1 MIGHAEERRVM
12 ETGVCERWLRQIP
25 PMLMLVLF
33 ALAFF
38 LVLGSLALKSG
49 PQAFMHAAYWFD
61 PVFFQ
66 YNLFLLGFAVFVI
79 PAVTWFYAIYMKGEK
94 FKRLRNQLPAAQWQE
109 SEAGIRDWLARQSSP
124 GAYFGSMTVLM
135 LVVTFGASIMLL
147 LKPVLGCAAGS
158 GDVGCGVDYSRGA
171 NILLL
176 GPYIELYAN
185 QDRAFFQHIVISL
198 TAFQFGFLGAYVYFI
213 GRLARDYFTLDL
225 TSHTYVA
232 ATIRIVTASL
242 LSLVISFFFGHLF
255 LDKAAA
261 MAFLPVLS
269 FFFGHFPEQALTWLR
284 KRAAKVAKL
293 AEETYRETPLSVLP
307 GMNYYHEVRLGR
319 EGYDNAEN
327 LANAHPVDLALRT
340 GFGYRQLR
348 TWIGQAWLLAHLG
361 EADYRAL
368 GDATAV
374 TGPDELQEF
383 LKQGIEVDFEALF
396 CDATGRRL
404 SAKIQSLRALL
415 PGWQAQVDR
424 RFELEVESE
433 QPDGGLRHEGRA

>member
-1 MIGHAEERRVM
+1 MMKADMR
-12 ETGVCERWLRQIP
+12 ERWLRQIVP
-25 PMLMLVLF
+25 TLMLVLF

-38 LVLGSLALKSG
+38 LVLGCLALESD

-79 PAVTWFYAIYMKGEK
+79 PAVTWFYFIYMKGEK
-94 FKRLRNQLPAAQWQE
+94 FKRLGNQLPAAQW
-109 SEAGIRDWLARQSSP
+109 EASKADIRKWLARQSSP
-124 GAYFGSMTVLM
+124 GSYFGSMTVLM

-158 GDVGCGVDYSRGA
+158 GDEGCGVDYSRGA

-176 GPYIELYAN
+176 GPYIELYATRN
-185 QDRAFFQHIVISL
+185 QDFFQHIVISL
-198 TAFQFGFLGAYVYFI
+198 AAFQFGFLGAYVYFI

-242 LSLVISFFFGHLF
+242 LSLVVSFSFGHPF
-255 LDKAAA
+255 PDNAAA

-374 TGPDELQEF
+374 TGPDELQA
-383 LKQGIEVDFEALF
+383 LLNQGTGADFEAPF
-396 CDATGRRL
+396 GDEEGRRL
-404 SAKIQSLRALL
+404 AAKLQSLRALL

-424 RFELEVESE
+424 RFELEVE
-433 QPDGGLRHEGRA
+433 

>member
-1 MIGHAEERRVM
+1 MMKASVR
-12 ETGVCERWLRQIP
+12 ERWLRQIVP
-25 PMLMLVLF
+25 TLMLVVF

-38 LVLGSLALKSG
+38 LTLGYLALKSG
-49 PQAFMHAAYWFD
+49 PRAFINAGYWFD
-61 PVFFQ
+61 PVFFH

-79 PAVTWFYAIYMKGEK
+79 PAVTWFYVTYMEGEK
-94 FKRLRNQLPAAQWQE
+94 RKRLRNQLPADQWQA
-109 SEAGIRDWLARQSSP
+109 SEAGIQSWLQRQSSI

-147 LKPVLGCAAGS
+147 LKPVLGCAS
-158 GDVGCGVDYSRGA
+158 GVGDEACGVDYSRGA

-176 GPYIELYAN
+176 GPYVELYAT
-185 QDRAFFQHIVISL
+185 QHQAFFQHIVISL

-232 ATIRIVTASL
+232 GTIRIVTASL
-242 LSLVISFFFGHLF
+242 LSLVVSFFFGHPF
-255 LDKAAA
+255 PDNAAA

-269 FFFGHFPEQALTWLR
+269 FFFGHFPEHALTWVR
-284 KRAAKVAKL
+284 KRAAQAAKL
-293 AEETYRETPLSVLP
+293 ADETYRETPLAALP
-307 GMNYYHEVRLGR
+307 GVNYYHEVRLGR

-361 EADYRAL
+361 EADYRTLA
-368 GDATAV
+368 GATAV
-374 TGPDELQEF
+374 TGPDELRELLNQES
-383 LKQGIEVDFEALF
+383 GTDFGALF
-396 CDATGRRL
+396 GDAAGPRL
-404 SAKIQSLRALL
+404 SGKIQSLRALL
-415 PGWQAQVDR
+415 PGWHAQVDR
-424 RFELEVESE
+424 RFELEV
-433 QPDGGLRHEGRA
+433 G

>member
-1 MIGHAEERRVM
+1 MKA
-12 ETGVCERWLRQIP
+12 GVGERWLRQILP
-25 PMLMLVLF
+25 TLMLVLF

-38 LVLGSLALKSG
+38 LTLGCLALKSEPG
-49 PQAFMHAAYWFD
+49 AFMNAAYWFD
-61 PVFFQ
+61 PVFFH

-79 PAVTWFYAIYMKGEK
+79 PAVTFFYAIYMKGEK
-94 FKRLRNQLPAAQWQE
+94 FKRLRNQLPPAQWQG
-109 SEAGIRDWLARQSSP
+109 SEADIRDWLQRQSSP

-147 LKPVLGCAAGS
+147 LKPVLGCAPGV
-158 GDVGCGVDYSRGA
+158 GDEACGVDYRRGA

-176 GPYIELYAN
+176 GPYVELYAT
-185 QDRAFFQHIVISL
+185 QDRAYFQHIVISL

-225 TSHTYVA
+225 TNHTYVA

-242 LSLVISFFFGHLF
+242 LSLVVSFSFGHPLH
-255 LDKAAA
+255 DNEAA

-269 FFFGHFPEQALTWLR
+269 FFFGHFPEHALTWLR
-284 KRAAKVAKL
+284 KRAAQVAKL
-293 AEETYRETPLSVLP
+293 AEETYRETPLSALP

-348 TWIGQAWLLAHLG
+348 AWIGQAWLLAHLG
-361 EADYRAL
+361 ECDYRVFTGAS
-368 GDATAV
+368 AV
-374 TGPDELQEF
+374 TGPDELQE
-383 LKQGIEVDFEALF
+383 LLQQGAGADSAALF
-396 CDATGRRL
+396 GDAAGARL
-404 SAKIQSLRALL
+404 SAKIQNLRALL
-415 PGWQAQVDR
+415 PGWSEQVDR
-424 RFELEVESE
+424 RFKVEVVQG
-433 QPDGGLRHEGRA
+433 QPCGGLRHERRA